1 MVECGLPKPETRVR
15 FPSPAPLRF
24 RCSTGVFPPFRVVL
38 DSSRQLARQRPAV
51 YKGIAVLKHMTM
63 QPVKFPLT
71 VKVGSCQATVYK
83 SVNKGYPTFTVVYY
97 DASNVRQRPTF
108 STFETAKEEAERLM
122 RGIAQGD
129 SGAGIL
135 RDADRFAYTRAL
147 EILRPTGLALDL
159 AVHHVAEAHK
169 LLKGASVLD
178 AVRYFALHNCQDRPV
193 RTVAEVADELRAN
206 RQKGGASE
214 LYIRDLRIRLGRLAT
229 AFQCPIASLTR
240 PDIEAHLNSL
250 KVTPRTI
257 HNHRTTIGTM
267 LNFAVD
273 QGYLPAGHPILGR
286 ATRCFKGQTKP
297 EVFTPEEMEK
307 LLKTAKPELVPALAI
322 AGFAGVRAA
331 EIKRLQWEDLKLDR
345 GFIEISAA
353 ISKLK
358 IRRRVPITANLRQW
372 LLPYA
377 KPSGKVVNYANLGNA
392 WLKLA
397 KHAEIK
403 WKRNGLRHSWISYR
417 VAQSKDVPQVA
428 LEAGNSARIIF
439 TNYLEFVDEAE
450 ATKWFAI
457 VPLNASTSVAPTT
470 SDASPPTACA

>member
-1 MVECGLPKPETRVR
+1 MKI
-15 FPSPAPLRF
+15 
-24 RCSTGVFPPFRVVL
+24 
-38 DSSRQLARQRPAV
+38 
-51 YKGIAVLKHMTM
+51 K
-63 QPVKFPLT
+63 PVKFPLT
-71 VKVGSCQATVYK
+71 VRFGSCQASVYK
-83 SVNKGYPTFTVVYY
+83 SINKGYPSFTVSYQ
-97 DASNVRQRPTF
+97 DANNIRQRVTF

-159 AVHHVAEAHK
+159 AVHQVAEAHK

-214 LYIRDLRIRLGRLAT
+214 LYIRDLRLRLGRLAT

-240 PDIEAHLNSL
+240 PDIEAHLGSF
-250 KVTPRTI
+250 KVTPRTV
-257 HNHRTTIGTM
+257 HNLRTTIRTM

-273 QGYLPAGHPILGR
+273 QGYLPAGHPLLGG
-286 ATRCFKGQTKP
+286 ASRCFKGQTKP
-297 EVFTPEEMEK
+297 EVFTPAEMET
-307 LLKTAKPELVPALAI
+307 LLKAAKPELIPALVI
-322 AGFAGVRAA
+322 AAFAGVRAA
-331 EIKRLQWEDLKLDR
+331 EIKRLNWEDVKFDR

-358 IRRRVPITANLRQW
+358 IRRRAPLTENLRQW

-377 KPSGKVVNYANLGNA
+377 KPSGKLSSYVNLGNA
-392 WLKLA
+392 YLKLA
-397 KHAEIK
+397 KHAEVK
-403 WKRNGLRHSWISYR
+403 WKRNGLRHSFISYR
-417 VAQSKDVPQVA
+417 VAESKDVPQVA
-428 LEAGNSARIIF
+428 LEAGNSARIIH
-439 TNYLEFVDEAE
+439 TNYLEFVDESE
-450 ATKWFAI
+450 AKAWFAI
-457 VPLNASTSVAPTT
+457 FPAKDGTSVPTPSGT
-470 SDASPPTACA
+470 TAATAACA

>member
-1 MVECGLPKPETRVR
+1 
-15 FPSPAPLRF
+15 
-24 RCSTGVFPPFRVVL
+24 
-38 DSSRQLARQRPAV
+38 
-51 YKGIAVLKHMTM
+51 M

-159 AVHHVAEAHK
+159 AVHQVAEAHK

-193 RTVAEVADELRAN
+193 RTVAEVSDELRAN
-206 RQKGGASE
+206 RQKDGASD
-214 LYIRDLRIRLGRLAT
+214 LYLRDLRIRLGRLAT

-240 PDIEAHLNSL
+240 PEIEAHLTSL

-273 QGYLPAGHPILGR
+273 QGYLPTGHPLLGR
-286 ATRCFKGQTKP
+286 ASRCFKGQTKP
-297 EVFTPEEMEK
+297 EVFTPAEMEK
-307 LLKTAKPELVPALAI
+307 LLKAAKPELVPALAI

-331 EIKRLQWEDLKLDR
+331 EIKRLQWEDVKFDR

-358 IRRRVPITANLRQW
+358 IRRRAPLTENLRQW

-377 KPSGKVVNYANLGNA
+377 KASGKLSSYVNLGNA
-392 WLKLA
+392 YLLLA

-403 WKRNGLRHSWISYR
+403 WKRNGLRHSFISYR
-417 VAQSKDVPQVA
+417 VAESKDVPQVA

-439 TNYLEFVDEAE
+439 TNYLEFVDESDAK
-450 ATKWFAI
+450 KWFAI
-457 VPLNASTSVAPTT
+457 TPTSGNATVSTPTEAASAT
-470 SDASPPTACA
+470 SCA

>member
-1 MVECGLPKPETRVR
+1 MKI
-15 FPSPAPLRF
+15 
-24 RCSTGVFPPFRVVL
+24 
-38 DSSRQLARQRPAV
+38 
-51 YKGIAVLKHMTM
+51 K
-63 QPVKFPLT
+63 PVKFPLT
-71 VKVGSCQATVYK
+71 VRFGSCQASVYK
-83 SVNKGYPTFTVVYY
+83 SINKGYPSFTVSYQ
-97 DASNVRQRPTF
+97 DANNIRQRVTF

-159 AVHHVAEAHK
+159 AVHQVAEAHK

-250 KVTPRTI
+250 NGTPRTI

-297 EVFTPEEMEK
+297 EVFTPAEMEK
-307 LLKTAKPELVPALAI
+307 LLKAAKPELVPALAI

-331 EIKRLQWEDLKLDR
+331 EIKRLKWEDFKFDR

-358 IRRRVPITANLRQW
+358 IRRRVPITDNLRQW

-403 WKRNGLRHSWISYR
+403 WKRNGLRHSFISYR

-439 TNYLEFVDEAE
+439 TNYLEFVDKTEAD
-450 ATKWFAI
+450 AWFAI
-457 VPLNASTSVAPTT
+457 VPLNGSMSTAQPSN
-470 SDASPPTACA
+470 ASPSPTSSCA